1 VTTYLSFTQVVKIH
15 HRMIEEIE
23 AERQWCLHPGIYE
36 NLLSGCLDRPQV
48 VIGGY
53 EPYPDV
59 FSKAAALLE
68 CIVSLNVF
76 IDGSKRTGFLACE
89 LFLELNGYHINP
101 DAEIVEFLLAVARD
115 ELTLSEISKWIKRH
129 SVEVSKVK

>member
-1 VTTYLSFTQVVKIH
+1 MMQ
-15 HRMIEEIE
+15 EIE

-36 NLLSGCLDRPQV
+36 NLLLGCLERPQV

-68 CIVSLNVF
+68 CIISSNTF
-76 IDGSKRTGFLACE
+76 IDGSKRTGFESCE
-89 LFLELNGYHINP
+89 LFLELNGYRIDP
-101 DAEIVEFLLAVARD
+101 GAAIVEFLLAVARD
-115 ELTLSEISKWIKRH
+115 DLNLSEVSNWLKENSLK
-129 SVEVSKVK
+129 VSKVK

>member
-1 VTTYLSFTQVVKIH
+1 VITYLSFTQVVQIH
-15 HRMIEEIE
+15 HRMMQEIE

-36 NLLSGCLDRPQV
+36 NLLLGCLERPQV

-68 CIVSLNVF
+68 CIISTNAF

-89 LFLELNGYHINP
+89 LFLEMNGYRIDP
-101 DAEIVEFLLAVARD
+101 GAAIVEFLLAVARD
-115 ELTLSEISKWIKRH
+115 HLNLSEVSNWLKENSLK
-129 SVEVSKVK
+129 VSKVK